1 MLSNFKN
8 TEQPSFRVGCIGA
21 FSADQMRQAVQAMGE
36 ALSELGIRDRRRPEA
51 GAPSTLTA

>member
-21 FSADQMRQAVQAMGE
+21 FAADQMRQAVQAMGE
-36 ALSELGIRDRRRPEA
+36 ALSELGIRGTAA
-51 GAPSTLTA
+51 GQKPALLPP